1 MDFHSLTR
9 RDLQSLCKM
18 NKIPANKTNLA
29 MADAHTALEIVEG
42 LEEYLNRSDSNVLQS
57 PTSVAKLPPNTAA
70 RTTRRNTSVKAE
82 PQPSS
87 SQLVNRSCRLVSKK
101 SLDGEMDQENV
112 AQEAKTNNV
121 KFEANVAKTPAA
133 RSTRKAP
140 RATSYIS
147 KVLESKKGELVQ
159 SAYSTRR
166 STRLLE
172 KCMADLSSPE
182 TTENSE
188 VVPCRDLNL
197 EIFVDL
203 RDISVLDTNIE
214 TNKGDEVISDEKETE
229 KSLVQVNKQE
239 GTLEADKAISEEGSK
254 QNDNDQEI
262 GDTEIYID
270 LGDILVSEHAN
281 TETNNDNEESK
292 NVQAFDSLVQVEH
305 QETEDAI
312 QDNIFETE
320 KTNTFDEAMMN
331 RTAGVSEAEP
341 EEDNSGVDLD
351 GTISEADSNQTD
363 NRETEHATQVNDS
376 ETEKI
381 NTLDEDKMVD
391 QTEGDSETEPEE
403 GTEIYVDL
411 GDNSVLE
418 NANSE
423 IINDNKG
430 QKSQSRS
437 TVHEEDA
444 MVDQSE
450 GDSEAESEEDS
461 SGVDSNDTISEAD
474 SNQADNQETEQT
486 IQENDPETEKINT
499 FDEETVVDQT
509 DGDSKAEPEE
519 DSSGVDSDG
528 TISEADSNQ
537 ADNQE
542 TEHKIQENDH
552 ELEKINTFDE
562 EAVVDQT
569 DGDSEAES
577 EDDSSGVDSDGII
590 YEADSNQ
597 ADNQETEHA
606 IQEND
611 HETEKI
617 NTFVIEAVVDQT
629 DGDVEGDN
637 SGVDSDVTISEAD
650 PNQAVH
656 GSDIADAEM
665 ILSE

>member
-1 MDFHSLTR
+1 MLKNDSDHLTG
-9 RDLQSLCKM
+9 D
-18 NKIPANKTNLA
+18 
-29 MADAHTALEIVEG
+29 
-42 LEEYLNRSDSNVLQS
+42 
-57 PTSVAKLPPNTAA
+57 
-70 RTTRRNTSVKAE
+70 
-82 PQPSS
+82 
-87 SQLVNRSCRLVSKK
+87 
-101 SLDGEMDQENV
+101 
-112 AQEAKTNNV
+112 
-121 KFEANVAKTPAA
+121 
-133 RSTRKAP
+133 
-140 RATSYIS
+140 
-147 KVLESKKGELVQ
+147 
-159 SAYSTRR
+159 
-166 STRLLE
+166 
-172 KCMADLSSPE
+172 
-182 TTENSE
+182 
-188 VVPCRDLNL
+188 L

-214 TNKGDEVISDEKETE
+214 TNKGDEVISDEK
-229 KSLVQVNKQE
+229 
-239 GTLEADKAISEEGSK
+239 
-254 QNDNDQEI
+254 
-262 GDTEIYID
+262 
-270 LGDILVSEHAN
+270 
-281 TETNNDNEESK
+281 ESK